1 MEELIIKY
9 LQKNLNREEE
19 LQLKT
24 WLQEDKNNRQVFEH
38 MVADWHLDS
47 AELQNTQK
55 RIYRKIITTPVSTR
69 INQKTSIGGNYWQTW
84 LKVAAILFIAI
95 TAGLLIFDLQQ
106 PEQQPEVQV
115 VTQIEKHALPGQKL
129 SITLPD
135 GTQVKLNSGSRL
147 VAPQQ
152 FTGNTRQVFLEG
164 EAFFEVIEDTSHPF
178 VVNTDNF
185 TVKVLGTSFNISSY
199 QQEQNNSVAV
209 VTGRVMVSSSPEAP
223 EVISETLTPDQ
234 MLVYSAGKKS
244 WERQNGFDRDLIL
257 GWRDQ
262 KLIFKD
268 DQINN
273 ILKIL
278 SRWYGVEFRVDTT
291 IDPRR
296 EYTARFSNPTLKEVM
311 ESLSYNYNFNYEI
324 NDEKVIIQ

>member
-9 LQKNLNREEE
+9 LQKDLNREEE
-19 LQLKT
+19 LRLKD
-24 WLQEDKNNRQVFEH
+24 WLQEDINNRQVFEH
-38 MVADWHLDS
+38 IVADWHLDS
-47 AELQNTQK
+47 AELQNSQK
-55 RIYRKIITTPVSTR
+55 RIYRNIINSRVENLR
-69 INQKTSIGGNYWQTW
+69 NLKKNTSRNHWQTW
-84 LKVAAILFIAI
+84 LKVAAILLVAI
-95 TAGLLIFDLQQ
+95 TTGLLIFDLQQ

-135 GTQVKLNSGSRL
+135 GSTVKLNSGSRL

-164 EAFFEVIEDTSHPF
+164 EAFFEVTEDASHPF

-209 VTGRVMVSSSPEAP
+209 VTGRVMVSGSPEAP

-244 WERQNGFDRDLIL
+244 WERRNGFDRDLIL

-262 KLIFKD
+262 KLIFRD
-268 DQINN
+268 DHINN

-278 SRWYGVEFRVDTT
+278 SRWYGVEFQVNVT

-311 ESLSYNYNFNYEI
+311 ESLSYNYKFNYEI
-324 NDEKVIIQ
+324 NEEKVIIK